1 MRRALVIAAV
11 LALMPL
17 AGCVPLLSLHPLW
30 DETTNATVPALV
42 GTWSAEDGDE
52 TLVIQQRDDHEYGVV
67 YSTTDHSQKA
77 TSRYTMHAVKLG
89 EYLFLDF
96 APDEHALDECTKT
109 DAYLPVVPAHF
120 FARAVLTGDRLELGS
135 LDDDAFIKK
144 VKADNVDIRFE
155 ELELEN
161 KETILSAGTSD
172 IQKFVLK
179 YATDPD
185 LWQKTDFHRVPN
197 AGGNGLK

>member
-1 MRRALVIAAV
+1 MKRAVVMAAV
-11 LALMPL
+11 LSLIPL

-30 DETTNATVPALV
+30 DETTRTTVPALV
-42 GTWSAEDGDE
+42 GTWSTQNGDE
-52 TLVIQQRDDHEYGVV
+52 TLVIQESGDYEYSAV
-67 YSTTDHSQKA
+67 YSASEHSKKA
-77 TSRYTMHAVKLG
+77 TSRYTLHAVKLG
-89 EYLFLDF
+89 SHLFLDF
-96 APDEHALDECTKT
+96 APDEHALDACTKT

-120 FARAVLTGDRLELGS
+120 FARAGVDGDRLELGS
-135 LDDDAFIKK
+135 LDDDAFMKK
-144 VKADNVDIRFE
+144 VKADKIDIRFE

-161 KETILSAGTSD
+161 KETVLTAGTGE

-197 AGGNGLK
+197 AGMKGLK